1 MRERIAVCRSGDGF
15 EFSLVDSPPTAGRS
29 DGKLDPPAE
38 LDPAPGALAG
48 WIDEQL
54 KRHEFI
60 VLLYYRGLW

>member
-1 MRERIAVCRSGDGF
+1 MRERIAVRPVGEGF
-15 EFSLVDSPPTAGRS
+15 EFSLVESPPTAGRA
-29 DGKLDPPAE
+29 DGKLDPPAG
-38 LDPAPGALAG
+38 LDPAPGALMG